1 MPGKAPSHLTATSPR
16 GRQGVCRCAKT
27 EVCKLT
33 WPRWSIH
40 LPCAARLLGPG
51 RVESSASTIN
61 GRHAHSRCANAR
73 TPVRQASAG
82 DCAMCG
88 YAPGEQGR
96 YHGRLPPPEDR
107 SYIEDRSRIDLTI
120 LKMRII
126 SYSCT
131 QIQCRVVKAPIWI
144 VLGGK
149 KRVPTVSAKNVKSTT
164 FKWRLLTI

>member
-1 MPGKAPSHLTATSPR
+1 MDPQWLSTGWPAVAVWTANLGAMPGKAPSHLTATSPR

-27 EVCKLT
+27 EVCRLT
-33 WPRWSIH
+33 WPRRSIH

-51 RVESSASTIN
+51 CVESSASTIN
-61 GRHAHSRCANAR
+61 GRHAHSRRANAR

-107 SYIEDRSRIDLTI
+107 GRPTRAQRVTI
-120 LKMRII
+120 LLPVR
-126 SYSCT
+126 S
-131 QIQCRVVKAPIWI
+131 
-144 VLGGK
+144 
-149 KRVPTVSAKNVKSTT
+149 
-164 FKWRLLTI
+164 